1 MERDQDLSAGRMS
14 PALSPATKEKIS
26 GRSLKP
32 SSALKNR
39 PPRCLRLVKKA
50 GPTPTIM
57 WETDGQPHTESLM
70 HSGGECPREENVS
83 SLSQILQ
90 GNVPRRYYLSPKACR
105 GILRRASVRGKE
117 LPEILR
123 IALERQAAEEP
134 EGSS

>member
-1 MERDQDLSAGRMS
+1 MERNQDLSAGRMS

-70 HSGGECPREENVS
+70 HSGGAVSYTHLDVYKRQDMDGMKSASGMPLLIFFFPLPDITVTVGYGMSMTGGYGGRMREV
-83 SLSQILQ
+83 
-90 GNVPRRYYLSPKACR
+90 
-105 GILRRASVRGKE
+105 
-117 LPEILR
+117 
-123 IALERQAAEEP
+123 
-134 EGSS
+134 